1 MLIRATNLKNKETN
15 NIYNKKSFC
24 TYHAPDWKERVT
36 KWKQEK
42 EKAVGPGDWDGTPNR
57 AFGRDMEAGHAT
69 PQFLTSV
76 RASPVPAS
84 QSAPAETT
92 FATTL
97 NCLNPRSCLGSLTSW
112 LQSQSRSSI
121 LRWMSSYHPWPE
133 TRVPTTASAC

>member
-1 MLIRATNLKNKETN
+1 MLVRATNLKNKETN

-36 KWKQEK
+36 EWKQEK

-92 FATTL
+92 PEL
-97 NCLNPRSCLGSLTSW
+97 PE
-112 LQSQSRSSI
+112 SQK
-121 LRWMSSYHPWPE
+121 LPGFSYQLASVSKQIIHPLLDVFIP
-133 TRVPTTASAC
+133 AMA